1 MVSWNCCGLGNPAT
15 VRRIKELHKSIAP
28 HIMFLMETKNSDNYV
43 LQELQDLSYPH
54 HTLISPHGVG
64 GGGLALFW
72 SQEVAISILSS
83 SHNFIDTIVSFKGIN
98 VNATFVYGEP
108 DISKRATVWN
118 NISDMASERNGPWIL
133 TGDFNDILENSE
145 KSGGPLRAESSFF
158 NFRNFLARN
167 DLFDL
172 RHTGNCLSWRG
183 QRHTHLIHSRL
194 DRTLV
199 NSAWFDA
206 FPQGQSIGQSIV
218 PSDHRPV
225 HSAFSASMTKS
236 GRIFRYDRRLKDVP
250 EVKDLIKAAWEGS
263 PSASVS
269 HKLTQCRRAIVSWCR
284 SHHTNSR
291 KAIED
296 LKSKVDTA
304 MADPTVEEA
313 TVSTLNTA
321 LLEAYKAEEQFWRQ
335 RSRLLWLTLG
345 DRNTSFFHAVSKGRR
360 ARNKLSVMES
370 SEGNTLYEE
379 DQIASEIA
387 RYFSNIFTSA
397 GFDGTTTVAQALNP
411 CISEAMNAS
420 LTSLPTAG
428 EIKRALFSIHPDKA
442 PGPDGFSACFF
453 QSNWQAVC
461 PAIVSEVRSFFATG
475 IMPTGINA
483 THVRLIPKTHTAK
496 TVAEFRPIAL
506 CNVYYK
512 VISKILS
519 LRLRPILGDIISES
533 QSAFLPGRA
542 ISDNVLITHEVL
554 HYLKTSEAQINCFMA
569 VKTDMSKAYDRLE
582 WSFIKAV
589 FERLGFSA
597 IWVNWIMQCIST
609 VSYSF
614 LINDTAREMVVPDRG
629 IRQGDPLSPYI
640 FILCGEVLS
649 GLCCRAQNSGDL
661 TGIRV
666 ARHCPRLTHLL
677 FADDTMFFIKATT
690 SNASTLHAI
699 LQQYELAS
707 GQLINLDK
715 SSISF
720 SAKTPQETRISVKQ
734 TLGIAKEGGVG
745 KYLGLPELFTR
756 KKRDLFSSIVERIKI
771 KAASWSSRRLSP
783 AGKLTMLKSVLTAT
797 PTYSML
803 CFLLPVGLCNSIQ
816 SALTRFW
823 WDADPST
830 RKICWVSWDTLSTSK
845 DSGGLGFRDIQAFN
859 IAMLGK
865 VAWRLVTKPD
875 CLLARTLLG
884 KYCYKGSFL
893 TVPCPSSSSH
903 GWRGIIA
910 GRDLL
915 IRHLGKV
922 IGNGNSTK
930 VWSNSWLSSSE
941 DMRILGPPREIDRDL
956 VVADLMIRGSNE
968 WNHTKIEATCPQV
981 AHLIYL
987 IRPSAHNMEDIFC

>member
-1 MVSWNCCGLGNPAT
+1 
-15 VRRIKELHKSIAP
+15 
-28 HIMFLMETKNSDNYV
+28 
-43 LQELQDLSYPH
+43 
-54 HTLISPHGVG
+54 
-64 GGGLALFW
+64 
-72 SQEVAISILSS
+72 
-83 SHNFIDTIVSFKGIN
+83 
-98 VNATFVYGEP
+98 
-108 DISKRATVWN
+108 
-118 NISDMASERNGPWIL
+118 
-133 TGDFNDILENSE
+133 
-145 KSGGPLRAESSFF
+145 
-158 NFRNFLARN
+158 
-167 DLFDL
+167 
-172 RHTGNCLSWRG
+172 
-183 QRHTHLIHSRL
+183 
-194 DRTLV
+194 
-199 NSAWFDA
+199 
-206 FPQGQSIGQSIV
+206 
-218 PSDHRPV
+218 
-225 HSAFSASMTKS
+225 
-236 GRIFRYDRRLKDVP
+236 
-250 EVKDLIKAAWEGS
+250 
-263 PSASVS
+263 
-269 HKLTQCRRAIVSWCR
+269 
-284 SHHTNSR
+284 
-291 KAIED
+291 
-296 LKSKVDTA
+296 
-304 MADPTVEEA
+304 
-313 TVSTLNTA
+313 
-321 LLEAYKAEEQFWRQ
+321 
-335 RSRLLWLTLG
+335 
-345 DRNTSFFHAVSKGRR
+345 
-360 ARNKLSVMES
+360 
-370 SEGNTLYEE
+370 
-379 DQIASEIA
+379 
-387 RYFSNIFTSA
+387 
-397 GFDGTTTVAQALNP
+397 
-411 CISEAMNAS
+411 
-420 LTSLPTAG
+420 
-428 EIKRALFSIHPDKA
+428 
-442 PGPDGFSACFF
+442 
-453 QSNWQAVC
+453 
-461 PAIVSEVRSFFATG
+461 
-475 IMPTGINA
+475 
-483 THVRLIPKTHTAK
+483 
-496 TVAEFRPIAL
+496 
-506 CNVYYK
+506 
-512 VISKILS
+512 
-519 LRLRPILGDIISES
+519 
-533 QSAFLPGRA
+533 
-542 ISDNVLITHEVL
+542 
-554 HYLKTSEAQINCFMA
+554 MA

-661 TGIRV
+661 TRIRV
-666 ARHCPRLTHLL
+666 ARRCPRLTHLL

-699 LQQYELAS
+699 LHQYELAS
-707 GQLINLDK
+707 GQLINTDK

-771 KAASWSSRRLSP
+771 KAASWSSRRLSA

-797 PTYSML
+797 PTYSMS

-845 DSGGLGFRDIQAFN
+845 DSCGLGFRDIQAFN

-865 VAWRLVTKPD
+865 LAWRLVTKPD

-893 TVPCPSSSSH
+893 TVPCPSSTSH

-915 IRHLGKV
+915 IRHLRKV

-930 VWSNSWLSSSE
+930 VWSDSWLSSSE

-987 IRPSAHNMEDIFC
+987 IRPSAHNMEDIFCWHGSKDGIYSVRSGYYSLIEDTRGQAHQLLMAPFNWSKAIWAVDTSPKLKLFLWKLAQGALPLGANLQARGMMSNTNCPHCGGIETGVHLIFECPFAQQVWALAPIKPNLDFISSASVHSALTAASRLVCLPPSGIASDFFSWLCWNIWTARNRLLFENRTSPAISIVTNALCNAREWMLGQEKKPDSPPPASPYLPAISFPPETALCNSDAAWTTTTKRAGLGWILGSTTTTPQVSGSSASPFVSSPLLAEALALREAIRAAHAANLPNVWMRSDSQVLVRAVNSKKFPMELYGVLMDIEYLFSRFMFFLLSFIPREQNSAADSLAKSALCIEPATLRV